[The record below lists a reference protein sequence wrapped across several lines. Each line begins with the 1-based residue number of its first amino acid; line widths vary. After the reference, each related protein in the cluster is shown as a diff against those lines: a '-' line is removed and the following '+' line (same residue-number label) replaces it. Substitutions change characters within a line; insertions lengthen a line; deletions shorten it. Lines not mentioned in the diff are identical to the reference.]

1 MHVWYSQVPIVGG
14 APCTGCFC
22 LWMLTLTGILVTL
35 RGRRKASG
43 RACGPV
49 CYPRSIRSPERTNTR
64 RLGISHASRQ
74 TLELTAE
81 SRPQHVNIAA
91 SKPLMTR

>member
-1 MHVWYSQVPIVGG
+1 MYWLLLPLDANAHRHLGDAARPPKG
-14 APCTGCFC
+14 
-22 LWMLTLTGILVTL
+22 LWTRMWAGLL
-35 RGRRKASG
+35 S
-43 RACGPV
+43 
-49 CYPRSIRSPERTNTR
+49 RSIRSPERTNTR